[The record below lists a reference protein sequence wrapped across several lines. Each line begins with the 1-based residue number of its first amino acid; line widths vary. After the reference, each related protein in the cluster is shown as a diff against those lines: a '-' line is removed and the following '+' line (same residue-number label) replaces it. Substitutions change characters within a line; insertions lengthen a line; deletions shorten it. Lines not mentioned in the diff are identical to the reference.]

1 MSECLHYNVII
12 CRGKRVVCIR
22 NWMDCGIVSL
32 GHLVGPHGYLS
43 YNEFKA
49 KFPNVRTDF
58 LLYEGILTAV
68 KCYQRRLGLA
78 VKENFV
84 TGDVFVWRF
93 FYKSSVTDIY
103 SCLVRTSETPKCIE
117 KWSKVLAVEIDTK
130 AVFDKIFR
138 TTREKCLIWFQYKL
152 LYNLLPTG
160 RFLFQRQLVDSPVC
174 VFCKDA
180 EETLLHMFWDCP
192 KIQNYWFD
200 VQGWLHTS
208 FTHCTDIIFSKELV
222 ILGSKANVVT
232 DRILDLCILI
242 AKYIFIAKLHGTIP
256 HLNVFTRFL
265 KNRAVLEKYYYTL
278 NGRSNKFHAE
288 WMLYSSLLS

>member
-1 MSECLHYNVII
+1 MCQAYEVGGLKMVDIKSFLSALKISWLKRILHDDGKLSKILQAMCPLIQNVKQRGGEFANIIMQRVKNPFWFDVFKYYKKISAKCTPVTFDDFVSECLHYNVNI

-84 TGDVFVWRF
+84 IGDAFVWRF
-93 FYKSSVTDIY
+93 LYKSSVKDIY

-117 KWSKVLAVEIDTK
+117 KWSKVLAVETDTK

-160 RFLFQRQLVDSPVC
+160 RFFIPATACRFTCLCLLQRC
-174 VFCKDA
+174 
-180 EETLLHMFWDCP
+180 
-192 KIQNYWFD
+192 
-200 VQGWLHTS
+200 
-208 FTHCTDIIFSKELV
+208 
-222 ILGSKANVVT
+222 
-232 DRILDLCILI
+232 
-242 AKYIFIAKLHGTIP
+242 
-256 HLNVFTRFL
+256 
-265 KNRAVLEKYYYTL
+265 
-278 NGRSNKFHAE
+278 
-288 WMLYSSLLS
+288 